1 MGNDSPTATAL
12 AQIFEDALG
21 VTDVV
26 STDTFVELG
35 GSSLQVVEVLA
46 AIQQRLS
53 VRPTIGDFAAHPSIT
68 QLADRID
75 QLAAKRFGDAGSIAT
90 ALRESSDTADEPAL
104 FCIAGSGGSVWS
116 FVPLAAGV
124 PPSLPVYA
132 FQQKG
137 LEFRALPDW
146 TMRQLVRRVTSM
158 IREIQPHGPYRLLG
172 HSMGGVAALEVA
184 RRLER
189 EGESV
194 DFVVLLDATVPTR
207 SRKSTPLGVSADPR
221 RADRSWA
228 SRIRLYG
235 DLLSAGLIRRPLGR
249 QQEVFYELGLRVQ
262 NNHELAPWNGRVLM
276 IGTADTIHDRSFW
289 NDILLGDVAFI
300 ETSGD
305 HMSVIRDEKTV
316 RVIADEIA
324 ARLRRRTDLD
334 DHEI

>member
-12 AQIFEDALG
+12 AHIFEDALG

-53 VRPTIGDFAAHPSIT
+53 VRPSIGDFVAHPSIA

-90 ALRESSDTADEPAL
+90 ALREASGAADEPAL

-116 FVPLAAGV
+116 FVSLAASV

-146 TMRQLVRRVTSM
+146 TMRQLVHRVTSM

-184 RRLER
+184 RRLEY

-194 DFVVLLDATVPTR
+194 DVVVLLDATVPTR
-207 SRKSTPLGVSADPR
+207 SRKSTSMGGSQNGRV
-221 RADRSWA
+221 DRSWA
-228 SRIRLYG
+228 YRIRLYG
-235 DLLSAGLIRRPLGR
+235 DLLCAGLIRRPLGR

-262 NNHELAPWNGRVLM
+262 NNHKLTPWSGRVLM

-289 NDILLGDVAFI
+289 NDILLGDVTSI

-305 HMSVIRDEKTV
+305 HMSVIRDEETV
-316 RVIADEIA
+316 RVIGDAITA
-324 ARLRRRTDLD
+324 QLRRRTDID